1 MATPLEK
8 ARKDPDSMKARILT
22 KARQVFG
29 QYGYHGATTRMIAE
43 EVGID
48 ISTLYYHWGEKRDLY
63 EAVILDVNEDLRI
76 KLAEVET
83 IVHGRPMAE
92 RLDISLDIMIDW
104 LFERPEISNL
114 VLFRYFGKTRDEAII
129 DVSVPEF
136 VSDIALAM
144 GLVSTRKD
152 VPHRAK
158 MRVAAMMN
166 LMYSYVSGEEFF
178 RSMFGI
184 ARDEYLVLVKE
195 TLKFILIPAF
205 AAYGRNGGT
214 RCP

>member
-8 ARKDPDSMKARILT
+8 ARKDPDSMKARILG

-63 EAVILDVNEDLRI
+63 EAVVRDVNEDLRI

-83 IVHGRPMAE
+83 IVHKRPMAE
-92 RLDISLDIMIDW
+92 RLDISLDIMTDY
-104 LFERPEISNL
+104 LFERPEVSNL
-114 VLFRYFGKTRDEAII
+114 VLFRYFGKTRDEAIM
-129 DVSVPEF
+129 DLSLPEF
-136 VSDIALAM
+136 VSDIACAM
-144 GLVSTRKD
+144 GLVPTCRELPD
-152 VPHRAK
+152 RIK
-158 MRVAAMMN
+158 MQVVAMMN
-166 LMYSYVSGEEFF
+166 LMHSFVSGEDYF
-178 RSMFGI
+178 RSTFGI
-184 ARDEYLVLVKE
+184 AREEYLVLVKQ

-205 AAYGRNGGT
+205 ASSGRNGGT